1 MRENIIFFFADQQ
14 RYDTFT
20 PEIMPNLTKCAED
33 GAVFENTFTCQPV
46 CGPARACLQTGV
58 YATENGSYINAIPLN
73 RDYKT
78 LAEYLK
84 ESGYDTAYIG
94 KWHLAS
100 GMGPTAP
107 HYEKSAVPKELR
119 GGYDYWM
126 ASDVLEFTSDGY
138 GGYVFDTDMN
148 KIEFDGVRA
157 DKITDF
163 AIDYIKEKSS
173 DKKPFFMFLSHIEP
187 HHQNSTDNF
196 ECAPEDKGK
205 FDNVAIPED
214 LTFPKKGNA
223 ARKYGDYLA
232 CINRLDKN
240 LMRPVDALKEKGIF
254 DNTVIFYTA
263 DHGCHF
269 RTRNIEYKRS
279 CHDASIHV
287 PLVVFGGAYRGGK
300 AYNDIVSL
308 IDIPTSILA
317 IAGVEKPDYMRGND
331 IAEIMDGKGSRK
343 EAYVEI
349 SESQTGRA
357 IRTAEYTYSARSRFF
372 SYFAKGAKTYVEDYL
387 YDNRVDGAQRN
398 NLIKDK
404 DYQEVRK
411 ELRERLKKHIKEVE
425 GIDVKILPRKFIK
438 RKI

>member
-1 MRENIIFFFADQQ
+1 M
-14 RYDTFT
+14 
-20 PEIMPNLTKCAED
+20 
-33 GAVFENTFTCQPV
+33 
-46 CGPARACLQTGV
+46 
-58 YATENGSYINAIPLN
+58 
-73 RDYKT
+73 
-78 LAEYLK
+78 
-84 ESGYDTAYIG
+84 
-94 KWHLAS
+94 
-100 GMGPTAP
+100 
-107 HYEKSAVPKELR
+107 
-119 GGYDYWM
+119 
-126 ASDVLEFTSDGY
+126 
-138 GGYVFDTDMN
+138 
-148 KIEFDGVRA
+148 
-157 DKITDF
+157 
-163 AIDYIKEKSS
+163 
-173 DKKPFFMFLSHIEP
+173 
-187 HHQNSTDNF
+187 
-196 ECAPEDKGK
+196 
-205 FDNVAIPED
+205 
-214 LTFPKKGNA
+214 
-223 ARKYGDYLA
+223 
-232 CINRLDKN
+232 
-240 LMRPVDALKEKGIF
+240 
-254 DNTVIFYTA
+254 
-263 DHGCHF
+263 
-269 RTRNIEYKRS
+269 
-279 CHDASIHV
+279 